1 MNNVELK
8 EKAGIRWL
16 CRELQVCGMVKG
28 LERRLGVNVDNIR
41 AIERT
46 VKLSEADGHLNSML

>member
-16 CRELQVCGMVKG
+16 CRGLQVYGMAKG
-28 LERRLGVNVDNIR
+28 LERRLGVNV
-41 AIERT
+41 E
-46 VKLSEADGHLNSML
+46 SPF